1 MVVFLCYNY
10 HMLSLIKKIYHDNYG
25 VYGARRIFE
34 IIKNKGYHV
43 SYKTIYDYCH
53 KASLI
58 SVGEKVKNLKIKK
71 PVKTYIKI
79 GTSNKCKIIKE
90 L

>member
-1 MVVFLCYNY
+1 MERLV
-10 HMLSLIKKIYHDNYG
+10 KKIYYDNYG

-34 IIKNKGYHV
+34 IIKNNGYHV

-58 SVGEKVKNLKIKK
+58 SVGEKVKNLN
-71 PVKTYIKI
+71 VK
-79 GTSNKCKIIKE
+79 S